1 MDTGVMLFG
10 MVVFLLLVF
19 VLIGGPMVLAD
30 WVRKRRQETI
40 RRQIAL
46 TEAIDGEL
54 GALVA
59 PLVKRPLWGPWQIQI
74 SVPFARPSAVGR
86 ILAVA
91 HEVLSVVERMHPSS
105 YRIVLAAM
113 QDPVQEARQPRVRHA
128 AKPWASTP
136 VAAA

>member
-1 MDTGVMLFG
+1 MLFG

-30 WVRKRRQETI
+30 WVRKRRWETI

-46 TEAIDGEL
+46 TEAIDGAL

-59 PLVKRPLWGPWQIQI
+59 PLVKRPLWGPWRIQI
-74 SVPFARPSAVGR
+74 SVPFARPSVVGR

-91 HEVLSVVERMHPSS
+91 HEVLSVVEGMHPSS
-105 YRIVLAAM
+105 YRIVLAK
-113 QDPVQEARQPRVRHA
+113 QDP
-128 AKPWASTP
+128 
-136 VAAA
+136 